1 MQIQEDGRGCH
12 WQIDGFF
19 QKVKCIGKDH
29 LLVQCCCLTGETRF
43 TNSHGEKEIG
53 QKTKSCCCN
62 DIHVGE
68 VGRFPKWLRYLW
80 APSQDGETRFPS
92 SHGEKE
98 IGQKRKSCD
107 CNAIIHFGEV
117 GGSPKWFWYLWTPS
131 QDGGIA
137 ELQLDMISSKIEN
150 LKENRKSSW
159 LRYVA
164 KFSYF
169 FPK

>member
-1 MQIQEDGRGCH
+1 MILIFMSPSKEA
-12 WQIDGFF
+12 
-19 QKVKCIGKDH
+19 
-29 LLVQCCCLTGETRF
+29 ETRF
-43 TNSHGEKEIG
+43 TNSHGEKENVRKWNPAVATPSMLEKLVDHQNDSDIYEHLPKMEKPGSQIQEEKG
-53 QKTKSCCCN
+53 QKIKSC
-62 DIHVGE
+62 G
-68 VGRFPKWLRYLW
+68 
-80 APSQDGETRFPS
+80 
-92 SHGEKE
+92 
-98 IGQKRKSCD
+98 
-107 CNAIIHFGEV
+107 CNAIHFGEV
-117 GGSPKWFWYLWTPS
+117 GGSPKGFWYLWTPS